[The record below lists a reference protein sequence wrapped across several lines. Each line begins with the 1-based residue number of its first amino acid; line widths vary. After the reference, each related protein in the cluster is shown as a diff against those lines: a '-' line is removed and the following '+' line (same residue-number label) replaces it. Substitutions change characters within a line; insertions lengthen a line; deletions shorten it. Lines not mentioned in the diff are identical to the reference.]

1 MPSLCNLSDIDA
13 SKVVWAREMRDAYN
27 LKLVRFYRDR
37 KVWLVEPEVRPATV
51 SQYPVSTQLTADS
64 R

>member
-1 MPSLCNLSDIDA
+1 M
-13 SKVVWAREMRDAYN
+13 EDAYN
-27 LKLVRFYRDR
+27 LKLVRSYRGR
-37 KVWLVEPEVRPATV
+37 EVWLVEPEVCPATV